1 LGEAVFAAG
10 SPEEFSGHGVPFRM
24 LRKTFWVILVA
35 LTVTSILYGGFFR
48 KLLVYDN
55 LEKFDMLKNVGIK
68 IKVPGA
74 EEKKDEFT
82 VQTQWFT
89 EPEIVNAATF
99 EGVGKYK
106 DGRLMSNYP
115 DLRMLKGRRP
125 CPT

>member
-1 LGEAVFAAG
+1 
-10 SPEEFSGHGVPFRM
+10 M
-24 LRKTFWVILVA
+24 IRKTFLAILILLSMTAVI
-35 LTVTSILYGGFFR
+35 YGGFFR

-55 LEKFDMLKNVGIK
+55 LEKFDLLKSVGIT
-68 IKVPGA
+68 IKVPGS
-74 EEKKDEFT
+74 EQKKDEFT
-82 VQTQWFT
+82 VQTQEFT

-99 EGVGKYK
+99 EGVGRYK